1 MFFGWEKES
10 LFSGIPPSDTVIS
23 VSDSPLPH
31 QKKEDDKICIK
42 KK

>member
-10 LFSGIPPSDTVIS
+10 LFSGIPPSDSVIS